1 MFGVLLGLTF
11 RVFIL
16 VPAALLVLVGLPS
29 IGAASEAGAVWMI
42 ALDIGVIAA
51 MQLGYAGGSV
61 VVAKRVRE
69 CHQKPHRRGV
79 SGAGRGI
86 L

>member
-1 MFGVLLGLTF
+1 MAQLTVLSAMFGVLLGLTF

-16 VPAALLVLVGLPS
+16 VPAALLALVGLAGM
-29 IGAASEAGAVWMI
+29 GAASEAGAMWMI

-61 VVAKRVRE
+61 VLA
-69 CHQKPHRRGV
+69 
-79 SGAGRGI
+79 SA
-86 L
+86 

>member
-1 MFGVLLGLTF
+1 MAQLTVLSAMFGVLLGLTS

-16 VPAALLVLVGLPS
+16 VPAALFALIGLAGM
-29 IGAASEAGAVWMI
+29 GAASEAGAMWMI

-61 VVAKRVRE
+61 VLA
-69 CHQKPHRRGV
+69 
-79 SGAGRGI
+79 SA
-86 L
+86 

>member
-1 MFGVLLGLTF
+1 VASLAVLSTMFGVLLGLTF

-61 VVAKRVRE
+61 VVA
-69 CHQKPHRRGV
+69 
-79 SGAGRGI
+79 SA
-86 L
+86 